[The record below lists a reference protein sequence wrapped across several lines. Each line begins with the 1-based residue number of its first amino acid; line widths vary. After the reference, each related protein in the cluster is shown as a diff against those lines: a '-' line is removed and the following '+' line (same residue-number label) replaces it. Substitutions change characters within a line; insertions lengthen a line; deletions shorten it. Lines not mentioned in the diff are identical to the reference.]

1 VSKKEPKMKD
11 KITKQEIEEQ
21 LEVLD
26 DYIFLLEEKV
36 QYLKEY
42 KLILIKESTDNIT
55 EQQNVIKTGRF

>member
-1 VSKKEPKMKD
+1 MKD